1 MCKSA
6 PVRRGKI
13 SSWLGR
19 LAGSAWI
26 LALALSTFPARAQ
39 DLRLEAIDVQP
50 LPGQQVELRLR
61 LSGPADASHGNSNLL
76 KSHKC

>member
-50 LPGQQVELRLR
+50 LPGQQIELRLQ
-61 LSGPADASHGNSNLL
+61 LSGPAPEDRKSTRLNSSH
-76 KSHKC
+76 